1 MVALNRL
8 TRKKLGEILVEQ
20 NLLTEQQVQDAL
32 RVQHQTGMML
42 GETLVASKLISEEK
56 IVAALAQQFG
66 VPFIKPTNYQIPD
79 ELLDIFDA
87 QMMRRFQ
94 FVPVDSI
101 GSVLVIAVAGVLSEE
116 VLKEI
121 ENQTGMTLQIFLT
134 KMSEIQAV
142 LKAHGV

>member
-32 RVQHQTGMML
+32 RIQHQTGMML

-56 IVAALAQQFG
+56 LVAALAQQFG
-66 VPFIKPTNYQIPD
+66 VPYIKPTSYKIPG

-87 QMMRRFQ
+87 QTMRRFQ
-94 FVPVDSI
+94 FVPIDSI
-101 GSVLVIAVAGVLSEE
+101 GSVLVIAISGVLSEE

-142 LKAHGV
+142 LKGRE

>member
-32 RVQHQTGMML
+32 RIQHQTGMML

-56 IVAALAQQFG
+56 LVAALAQQFG
-66 VPFIKPTNYQIPD
+66 VPYIKPTAYQIPG

-87 QMMRRFQ
+87 QTMRRFQ

-101 GSVLVIAVAGVLSEE
+101 GSVLVIAISGVLSEE

-142 LKAHGV
+142 LKGRE

>member
-32 RVQHQTGMML
+32 RIQHQTGMML

-56 IVAALAQQFG
+56 LVAALAQQFG
-66 VPFIKPTNYQIPD
+66 VPYIKPTAYKIPG

-87 QMMRRFQ
+87 QTMRRFQ
-94 FVPVDSI
+94 FVPIDSI
-101 GSVLVIAVAGVLSEE
+101 GSVLVIAISGVLSEE

-142 LKAHGV
+142 LKGRE